1 MPRRD
6 PRRAQA
12 RRKGRR
18 LIVRAAGVPD
28 LAGLAVSSV
37 GEDPIDALEVRVDAW
52 HRPKGWVG
60 APMLPGLRES
70 AVAVDGAGARV
81 ELTAAEPMDPAL
93 LLAAAV
99 RLLRPHPSGD
109 RGPLLTFGPG
119 LPGATGA
126 FADGLVDVTSTAA
139 ATSHLRRCDSLV
151 IGSAAT
157 SSDASVAALDRDR
170 TVIVRESGGW
180 TVTDAD
186 GAAIDHEV
194 VVDPRVHRPMG
205 RRSDAA
211 CVIADGRIESTAD
224 GDVLVATAPG
234 LSLRITGDLHEDDV
248 IALREVRGLRIA
260 GGLPH
265 RWGAQL
271 AACGLVVDG
280 SGFPPANEHLAWL
293 SRSVEGSRHA
303 LRAHTP
309 AAALDAWPTVSAVL
323 VSHRPDHLAAIL
335 PQLAR
340 LSYPRLQVV
349 IGRHGDGIDR
359 SRLDEALA
367 PVRAAHGDVL
377 VVDLDG
383 ALPFGAAMQAASAR
397 ADGDLITKL
406 DDDDVY
412 APEHV
417 WDLVIARMTS
427 GAQLVGKALDWI
439 HVASERTTAFRP
451 VYAAEKFATFIAGG
465 TMLISAADLA
475 AVGGWRPVPKS
486 IDRAL
491 IERVQMH
498 GGLVYRTHG
507 LGYVYV
513 RRGDGHTAQVDD
525 RHFLTKAVA
534 TWPGLIR
541 DAALGTDLV
550 IDRDLVVDT
559 GASGGTPA

>member
-18 LIVRAAGVPD
+18 LIVRVTEVPD
-28 LAGLAVSSV
+28 LAALAVSSV
-37 GEDPIDALEVRVDAW
+37 GEDPIDALEVKVDAW

-60 APMLPGLRES
+60 APQLPGLRES

-81 ELTAAEPMDPAL
+81 DLVAAEAMDPAL

-99 RLLRPHPSGD
+99 RLLRPHPTGD
-109 RGPLLTFGPG
+109 RGPLITLGPE
-119 LPGATGA
+119 LPGSAA
-126 FADGLVDVTSTAA
+126 SFADGLVDVTSTPA
-139 ATSHLRRCDSLV
+139 ATSHLRRCDTLV
-151 IGSAAT
+151 VGDSGGAV
-157 SSDASVAALDRDR
+157 DASVSALDRDR
-170 TVIVRESGGW
+170 TVVVRESGRW
-180 TVTDAD
+180 TVTDSG
-186 GAAIDHEV
+186 GAAVDHEV

-211 CVIADGRIESTAD
+211 CVIADGAVE
-224 GDVLVATAPG
+224 GDVLAIRAPG
-234 LSLRITGDLHEDDV
+234 LDLRVTGDLTEGDV
-248 IALREVRGLRIA
+248 IALRAVRGLRIA
-260 GGLPH
+260 GELPH

-280 SGFPPANEHLAWL
+280 NGFPPANEHLAWL
-293 SRSVEGSRHA
+293 SRSVEASRHA

-323 VSHRPDHLAAIL
+323 VTHRTDHLAAIG

-340 LSYPRLQVV
+340 LSYPKLQVV
-349 IGRHGDGIDR
+349 IGRHGDAIDR
-359 SRLDEALA
+359 AQLDAALA
-367 PVRAAHGDVL
+367 PVRAAHGEVV

-383 ALPFGAAMQAASAR
+383 ALPFGAAMQAACAR
-397 ADGDLITKL
+397 ADGDLLTKL
-406 DDDDVY
+406 DDDDIY
-412 APEHV
+412 APEHL

-439 HVASERTTAFRP
+439 HVASERMTAFRP
-451 VYAAEKFATFIAGG
+451 VYAAEKFATFVAGG
-465 TMLISAADLA
+465 TLLISAADLA
-475 AVGGWRPVPKS
+475 AVGRWRPVPKS

-534 TWPGLIR
+534 TWPGLVR
-541 DAALGTDLV
+541 DPALGTDLV
-550 IDRDLVVDT
+550 TDT
-559 GASGGTPA
+559 DVSGGTPA